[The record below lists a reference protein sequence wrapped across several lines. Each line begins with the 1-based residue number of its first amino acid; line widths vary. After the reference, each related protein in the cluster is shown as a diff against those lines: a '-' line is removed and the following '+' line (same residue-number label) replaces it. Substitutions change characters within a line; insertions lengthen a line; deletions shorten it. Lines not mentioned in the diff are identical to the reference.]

1 MADDGEASK
10 KLDVLQ
16 AEIASM
22 KSELS
27 AMKPHLSAV
36 TEYSKYSW
44 ENLGGTL
51 LQSTSVLADKSVGDI
66 SEDEHS
72 TVQMANAFSGPLRT
86 DVDDNGNGTL
96 MKNATLMGFL
106 SGGRRRRR
114 RRKNKN
120 MADAGEA
127 SKKIDAL
134 QAEIASMKPELSAM
148 KSQLSGEITKYTKFV
163 RDWVKKV
170 QSGAGGG

>member
-72 TVQMANAFSGPLRT
+72 TVQMANST
-86 DVDDNGNGTL
+86 VQ
-96 MKNATLMGFL
+96 